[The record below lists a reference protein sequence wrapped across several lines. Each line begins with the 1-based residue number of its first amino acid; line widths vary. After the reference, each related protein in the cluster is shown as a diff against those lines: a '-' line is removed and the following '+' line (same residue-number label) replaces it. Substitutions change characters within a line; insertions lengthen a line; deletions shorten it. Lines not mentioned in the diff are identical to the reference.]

1 VTRTVCAVLFCTLAL
16 LACKDDDRGPTEVI
30 IEIDAETQVSAKS
43 TTLRLEIESRD
54 DPRAPE
60 SELHYHHG
68 VHWPFRLALTPRGGD
83 ATREYRVTA
92 EAVDERDKPIAAARI
107 VSGFVP
113 GERRRVRIV
122 IEDECIDQPLC
133 EDQEETC
140 HLHAGAAAVACT
152 NAYVKPAQLG
162 TDEPLDLRDLLDDG
176 PGTDAGV
183 EDAGADSAV
192 VDGGPT
198 VDAGPLVPCG
208 SIDGGCDPLS
218 TCMQVDDRAVCG
230 PCPAGFA
237 GEGDTGCDPRLTG
250 LSVTPGE
257 LAPSFAADEMHYRA
271 VVPLTA
277 ESIAI
282 TASASARASL
292 AINGDAAMSGE
303 AWTADLAAG
312 SNALT
317 IEVSA
322 ESGASADYELTV
334 QRGTQQAYV
343 KAGNAGTGDH
353 FGAAVAISGE
363 TLVIG
368 APGEDGPEPADD
380 SREDSGAAY
389 VFVRE
394 GGGWV
399 EQDQVAA
406 DNPGEGDAFGH
417 AVAISGDTL
426 VIGAP
431 FEGSASSPV
440 PDAGAAYVFV
450 RDGSGWTLEAY
461 LKADN
466 ADSYD
471 MFGQSVAIDGDT
483 VVVGAPY
490 ERSNETGVSGIGDD
504 DSVEGR
510 GAAYVFV
517 RAGSEWSQQAYL
529 KPSNAGA
536 EHLFGNA
543 VAVDAEGGTIAV
555 GAPGD
560 RTADGRGRGSVHVFT
575 RAGLTWSH
583 LAHVKSGVASPGE
596 AFGHSVAVLED
607 TLVVGTRPDSATTQD
622 MAAGAVH
629 VFDRADGFT
638 EPQKLM
644 ASNRDPGDD
653 FGHSVA
659 FDGQLLLVGAPREA
673 GSVRGIH
680 AVTTPADNAAVESG
694 AAYVFAPSGGVW
706 TQVAYLKAGNAES
719 SDRFG
724 SGVGVSAGW
733 LVVGAIDE
741 SSGAIGVHAD
751 PAAGADNAASDSG
764 AAYVFH

>member
-1 VTRTVCAVLFCTLAL
+1 MRTACVVLFCSLAVA
-16 LACKDDDRGPTEVI
+16 ACKDDDRGATEVI
-30 IEIDAETQVSAKS
+30 IEIVAEEGVREQLSR
-43 TTLRLEIESRD
+43 LRLHVENRNRPQTGEPD
-54 DPRAPE
+54 WE
-60 SELHYHHG
+60 YHS
-68 VHWPFRLALTPRGGD
+68 VVRWPFKLALVPRDGN
-83 ATREYRVTA
+83 AAREYRVTV
-92 EAVDERDKPIAAARI
+92 EAVDEQDEPIAAARI

-122 IEDECIDQPLC
+122 IEDACIDEPLC
-133 EDQEETC
+133 EDLEETC
-140 HLHAGAAAVACT
+140 HLQPGAAAVACT
-152 NAYVKPAQLG
+152 NAYVDPAQLG
-162 TDEPLDLRDLLDDG
+162 RDEALDLRDVLDDR
-176 PGTDAGV
+176 PGTDAGID
-183 EDAGADSAV
+183 DAGADGAV

-208 SIDGGCDPLS
+208 SIDGGCDPL
-218 TCMQVDDRAVCG
+218 TKCMQVDDRAVCG

-237 GEGDTGCDPRLTG
+237 GDGDVGCDPRLTG

-322 ESGASADYELTV
+322 GSDASAEYELTV
-334 QRGTQQAYV
+334 QRGAQHAYV
-343 KAGNAGTGDH
+343 KAGNTGTGDH

-406 DNPGEGDAFGH
+406 DTPGEGDAFGH

-450 RDGSGWTLEAY
+450 RDGSGWMQQAH

-490 ERSNETGVSGIGDD
+490 ERSSETGVSGIGDD

-517 RAGSEWSQQAYL
+517 RAGTEWSQQAYL

-560 RTADGRGRGSVHVFT
+560 RTGDGMGRGSVHVFT

-596 AFGHSVAVLED
+596 AFGHSVAVLGD
-607 TLVVGTRPDSATTQD
+607 TLVVGTRPDSATTQG

-629 VFDRADGFT
+629 VFERADGFT
-638 EPQKLM
+638 EPQKLI

-680 AVTTPADNAAVESG
+680 AMATPTDNAAIESG
-694 AAYVFAPSGGVW
+694 AAYVFARSGGVW
-706 TQVAYLKAGNAES
+706 TQVAYLKAGNADS

-724 SGVGVSAGW
+724 IGVGVSAGW
-733 LVVGAIDE
+733 LVVGALDE
-741 SSGAIGVHAD
+741 SSGATGVHVD